1 MPIWN
6 MYEKILSKMTAHLVA
21 LSAQAV
27 VWNMRQKNRYLCSCS
42 SFVVA
47 IIV

>member
-6 MYEKILSKMTAHLVA
+6 MYEKILSKTAAHLA